1 MENMDFLTESNIAEV
16 NRLLRLPQPA
26 LDGLHE
32 AAAIVR
38 EHSGLR
44 ELLRQTGLSRISVAD
59 TDNDMGALAA
69 AVAEYPKFVEDHA
82 VYLRTEMGER
92 AGMFPVIIVLGL
104 LDRTIAYYGSKQI
117 PEEVLI
123 ETLNDLTIWMKHQF
137 VHNGFWGL
145 TEFSWV
151 LNHVSGQLFRLGR
164 LQFAHKAFNHAV
176 VVLRNTNIG
185 EVVILS
191 EPGVDYRRDGRV
203 DGTNG
208 KYDPEQGWQAQ
219 YDESDESFIVG
230 NPIRSSGFASQ
241 EAVRLSASDWRVV
254 LQRGDPVLEVH
265 IPEDGP
271 MRPEQCRESFDN
283 AVRFYSERFPEKPF
297 RAFVCTSWLLDPQ
310 LADLVPAPANI
321 TSFQKMFSLFPV
333 LSDERETYRRVF
345 GTDDLDPVTASR
357 DTGLRRA
364 IVEFAEAGHLVHGG
378 GGLLLAEAI
387 PAGQPFR

>member
-1 MENMDFLTESNIAEV
+1 MDFLTESKIAEF

-26 LDGLHE
+26 LDVLYE

-44 ELLRQTGLSRISVAD
+44 ELLRQSGLSRIPVAD
-59 TDNDMGALAA
+59 ADNDMGALAA
-69 AVAEYPKFVEDHA
+69 TVAEYPKFLEDHA
-82 VYLRTEMGER
+82 AYLRTEMGDR
-92 AGMFPVIIVLGL
+92 AGMFAVILVLGL
-104 LDRTIAYYGSKQI
+104 LDRTIAYYGSKRI

-123 ETLNDLTIWMKHQF
+123 ETLKDLTIWMKHHYA
-137 VHNGFWGL
+137 HNGTWGL
-145 TEFSWV
+145 AELSWL
-151 LNHVSGQLFRLGR
+151 LNHATGQLFRLGR

-176 VVLRNTNIG
+176 VVLRNANSG

-191 EPGVDYRRDGRV
+191 EPGVNYRRDGRV

-208 KYDPEQGWQAQ
+208 KYESEQGWQAR
-219 YDESDESFIVG
+219 YDQSDDRFIVG
-230 NPIRSSGFASQ
+230 NPIRSSGFAS
-241 EAVRLSASDWRVV
+241 EETIRLSASDWVVV
-254 LQRGDPVLEVH
+254 LRRGDPVLEVH

-283 AVRFYSERFPEKPF
+283 ATRFYREQFPEKPY

-321 TSFQKMFSLFPV
+321 TSFQKTFSLFPV

-364 IVEFAEAGHLVHGG
+364 IVEYAEAGHLLHGG
-378 GGLLLAEAI
+378 AGLLLADAI
-387 PAGQPFR
+387 